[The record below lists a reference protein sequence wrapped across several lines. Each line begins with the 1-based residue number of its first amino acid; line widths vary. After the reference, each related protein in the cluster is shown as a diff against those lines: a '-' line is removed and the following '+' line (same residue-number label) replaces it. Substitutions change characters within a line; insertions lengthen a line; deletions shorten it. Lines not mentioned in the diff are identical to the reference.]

1 MVWVNGIIAGVH
13 EIDWASEGVEVLM
26 NDVWNSPVIEFG
38 YVSSRTQW
46 IKLKKL
52 RVALTVE
59 AEMEGQLKISQQR
72 GIHVLGALEKPVRE
86 KSFPVE
92 VNEEAY
98 EGIAISAVIEEIR
111 ET

>member
-46 IKLKKL
+46 VKLKFS
-52 RVALTVE
+52 RVKV
-59 AEMEGQLKISQQR
+59 
-72 GIHVLGALEKPVRE
+72 
-86 KSFPVE
+86 F
-92 VNEEAY
+92 
-98 EGIAISAVIEEIR
+98 AVVVYSPTEWDGENGSCSGMTCWTGGWIEEVISI
-111 ET
+111 ECVFWEI